1 MKLHRI
7 VPWRVRMNPIEFRND
22 DVINDIISGKIALLA
37 CKHNNST
44 ISHLI
49 FTKLDMVDGIQ
60 VYTSS
65 IE

>member
-7 VPWRVRMNPIEFRND
+7 APWQVRMDPIEFRND
-22 DVINDIISGKIALLA
+22 DVINDVISGKIALLA

-49 FTKLDMVDGIQ
+49 FTKLDMVDNQ
-60 VYTSS
+60 SVLT
-65 IE
+65 

>member
-1 MKLHRI
+1 
-7 VPWRVRMNPIEFRND
+7 MNPIEFRND
-22 DVINDIISGKIALLA
+22 DVINDVISGKIALLA

-44 ISHLI
+44 ISHLV

-60 VYTSS
+60 VHTGS